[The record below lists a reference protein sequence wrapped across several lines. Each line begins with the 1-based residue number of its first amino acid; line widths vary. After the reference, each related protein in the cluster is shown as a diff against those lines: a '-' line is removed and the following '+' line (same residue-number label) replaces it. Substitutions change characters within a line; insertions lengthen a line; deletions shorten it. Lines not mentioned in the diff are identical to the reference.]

1 MEKKKQRSRGCRGAE
16 LGLATVHILDLPIH
30 LLSEIIAR
38 LPASSVIRC
47 ASVCTSF
54 RALVSNP
61 SFRSLY
67 VSRAPTS
74 FLLLSHNR
82 RLLCLHSWGSASF
95 LIPHS
100 SSSLASL
107 QPAPDTNRNRNRNRD
122 RNVSCPRSK
131 SRSKSTT
138 SSIFSAVDL
147 KKDVD
152 LVLVNSSEGLVC
164 LRGSGSVYYVC
175 NPLLGEILELPPP
188 PTTTTSSIGFSSF
201 GYDPHSNRYKILQF
215 AAHSHHNQFVA
226 ELYSV
231 GDKAWT
237 TIRTAFALPTP
248 RPNASFHHSLNGAL
262 HWLAQPTTT
271 HLCQLIC
278 SFDLHTNEFKWV
290 PPPSYFDAHYI
301 HSLSGITLGVL
312 KGCLCLCFVVPGA
325 ARFETWFMRDYGV
338 QRSWSLSFYI
348 DINSYCGLRI
358 PDRHRPIAF
367 ADNGDMWL
375 KDDSASDSYS
385 LVSYSPQ
392 TGSFKIIHTPH
403 WHTSLVIHINNQE
416 LLISAFAIESEH
428 PAHCQWALLCYIVDN
443 AKYDVEYLIIVVYSL
458 NFGAVDSSSVFCQTL
473 DLVFKH

>member
-54 RALVSNP
+54 RALVSDP
-61 SFRSLY
+61 RFRSLY

-74 FLLLSHNR
+74 FLLLSRNS

-107 QPAPDTNRNRNRNRD
+107 KPAPDTKRNRNRNRD
-122 RNVSCPRSK
+122 RNVSCP
-131 SRSKSTT
+131 RSKSTT

-164 LRGSGSVYYVC
+164 LRGSGCVYYVC

-188 PTTTTSSIGFSSF
+188 PTTTTSCIGFSSF

-215 AAHSHHNQFVA
+215 AAHSVA

-237 TIRTAFALPTP
+237 TIRSAFALATP
-248 RPNASFHHSLNGAL
+248 RPNASFHHSLNGSL
-262 HWLAQPTTT
+262 HWLAQPTNT

-290 PPPSYFDAHYI
+290 PPPSYFDAQYI

-358 PDRHRPIAF
+358 PDLHRPIAF

-392 TGSFKIIHTPH
+392 TGSFKLIHTPK
-403 WHTSLVIHINNQE
+403 
-416 LLISAFAIESEH
+416 ISAFAIESEH
-428 PAHCQWALLCYIVDN
+428 PAHCQWALLCYMVDN
-443 AKYDVEYLIIVVYSL
+443 AKFDVEYLIIVVYSL